1 MASPVD
7 LAHEVIDI
15 SRVGLIWIRFGAQAI
30 ERVIN
35 ILNGLVLAVGLRG
48 QVIELVVKWRASR
61 LSPHYLSRIIRSPD
75 LRETYRH
82 MVLLPYQSL
91 KRQLVRR

>member
-61 LSPHYLSRIIRSPD
+61 LSPHYQATRPLPVVRVGTTNRSTVGHP
-75 LRETYRH
+75 
-82 MVLLPYQSL
+82 
-91 KRQLVRR
+91 